1 MKDKLFMGLNFSDE
15 SILSFSEKMMGRRRF
30 LWFTR
35 INAIS
40 FGCLAESILILYAI
54 KNGAEDWLIGVI
66 ASFFQLTMPLM
77 FIGKG
82 LIGKFGASRT
92 FALSWIFR
100 NLSGAMLILVPF
112 FSRSIHPT
120 VGLFVLALSAF
131 GFFGFRS
138 IGFTAN
144 TPLIAEVTDKNNRGK
159 FISQIWLH
167 FNLFYLFT
175 MLALIGALKLSNQML
190 TYQIII
196 IFGSLAG
203 LVAAFFILRVPE
215 TIHPR
220 NSGQLPIRHSFY
232 YLLKT
237 PRPRKLLFAWS
248 AASAGM
254 VLINSFS
261 MVSLKNGYLISD
273 NSALAFSMIQIGGGI
288 VAAFVN
294 SIFLDRVGPRPMLIL
309 YSCGLIVISLL
320 WIASPGQFVNYY
332 FIPIFL
338 LIGLN
343 VAGTSTALSH
353 YFLSIVPDQERV
365 SASILVYVISG
376 IVAGL
381 TGAFV
386 GGGLLRLL
394 RILNFSGL
402 VAYRIYFIV
411 IALILIPL
419 VLIIRRIERLDD
431 WRIKDVLGIFFSFRD
446 IRSLYTLH
454 RLQHESNNDTMKG

>member
-1 MKDKLFMGLNFSDE
+1 MGLNFRDE
-15 SILSFSEKMMGRRRF
+15 SILSFSEKIMGRRRF

-54 KNGAEDWLIGVI
+54 KNGAEDWLVGVI
-66 ASFFQLTMPLM
+66 ASLFQLTMPLM
-77 FIGKG
+77 FVGKWFIGKY
-82 LIGKFGASRT
+82 GASRT

-100 NLSGAMLILVPF
+100 NLSGAMLIFVPIL
-112 FSRSIHPT
+112 SRNVHPA

-144 TPLIAEVTDKNNRGK
+144 IPLIAEVTDKNNRGK

-203 LVAAFFILRVPE
+203 FVAAFFILRVPE
-215 TIHPR
+215 TIHPT

-232 YLLKT
+232 YLWKT

-273 NSALAFSMIQIGGGI
+273 NSALGFSMVQIGGGI
-288 VAAFVN
+288 VAAFLN
-294 SIFLDRVGPRPMLIL
+294 RIILDRVGPRPMLIL
-309 YSCGLIVISLL
+309 YSYGLIVISLL
-320 WIASPGQFVNYY
+320 WVAAPGHFVNYY
-332 FIPIFL
+332 LIPIFL
-338 LIGLN
+338 LIGLC
-343 VAGTSTALSH
+343 VAGASIALSH
-353 YFLSIVPDQERV
+353 YFLSIVPDKERV
-365 SASILVYVISG
+365 SISMLVYVISG

-381 TGAFV
+381 TGTFV
-386 GGGLLRLL
+386 GGGLLKLL

-402 VAYRIYFIV
+402 AVYRVYFIV
-411 IALILIPL
+411 ISFILIPL
-419 VLIIRRIERLDD
+419 LFIVCHIERLEE
-431 WRIKDVLGIFFSFRD
+431 WKIKDVLGIFFSFRD

-454 RLQHESNNDTMKG
+454 RLQQESDEDAVNK